1 MAASTVSLPLH
12 REQFLPEL
20 PSGSRP
26 FLGVCPSPFRW
37 RCSGRDARLRGAE
50 TPSDMAKPQSKE
62 LLTTQILGLEQNF
75 SPSDPARAGL
85 GGGELCPP
93 LRYG

>member
-1 MAASTVSLPLH
+1 
-12 REQFLPEL
+12 
-20 PSGSRP
+20 
-26 FLGVCPSPFRW
+26 
-37 RCSGRDARLRGAE
+37 
-50 TPSDMAKPQSKE
+50 MAKPQSKE
-62 LLTTQILGLEQNF
+62 LLTTQIVGLEQNF